1 MTSRFP
7 QKKAVMASGDTRS
20 KSVTLIGAGKLSP
33 KAVKGS
39 GLDQD
44 QQPIR
49 FKFQPDESSAA
60 IQELIGTLTRC
71 LLKYCAGRTEIG
83 YFLKAGRAAT

>member
-44 QQPIR
+44 HSPSG
-49 FKFQPDESSAA
+49 SSSSRMKV
-60 IQELIGTLTRC
+60 QRQF
-71 LLKYCAGRTEIG
+71 RN
-83 YFLKAGRAAT
+83 